1 MLTECLDVQTLAC
14 LMPEAYSKPSQ
25 ISKMMR
31 HIENSG
37 FVRTFYSDV
46 FRDIQRYS
54 VMFRHI
60 EGH

>member
-1 MLTECLDVQTLAC
+1 
-14 LMPEAYSKPSQ
+14 MPEAYSKPSQ

-31 HIENSG
+31 YIENPG